1 MNIYSQITEQEV
13 QPLSLK
19 TAEKKPE
26 NTTTKINK
34 IKQHWQRAWR
44 PGKRKENGERE
55 IIFNTTRL

>member
-19 TAEKKPE
+19 TAEKKAE

-44 PGKRKENGERE
+44 PGKRK
-55 IIFNTTRL
+55 